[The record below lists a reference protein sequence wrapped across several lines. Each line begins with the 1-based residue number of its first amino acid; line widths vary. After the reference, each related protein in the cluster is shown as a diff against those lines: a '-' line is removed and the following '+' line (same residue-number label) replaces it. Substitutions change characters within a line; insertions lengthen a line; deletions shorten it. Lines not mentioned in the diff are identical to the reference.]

1 MGVIKDELLEVRE
14 KYADSRRTKLVADVD
29 EFDDEDLV
37 EEEKVAITLTHLG
50 YIKRVPSDTYK
61 AQKTRG

>member
-29 EFDDEDLV
+29 E
-37 EEEKVAITLTHLG
+37 LTMKIWWKKKKL
-50 YIKRVPSDTYK
+50 PSL
-61 AQKTRG
+61 